1 VSEEVLAPRRLPIP
15 ELGHAIA
22 NLLRGPRRDD
32 EARKND
38 FLARLAGRFDA
49 VFHLDRA
56 EAVQP
61 LDGEL
66 GREQPG
72 EVTETFPAGV
82 TGRTVTR
89 GMGRGPDRRA
99 RRDPR

>member
-1 VSEEVLAPRRLPIP
+1 M
-15 ELGHAIA
+15 
-22 NLLRGPRRDD
+22 RDD

-38 FLARLAGRFDA
+38 SLARLDSLFDA

-61 LDGEL
+61 LDSKP
-66 GREQPG
+66 GREQQG

-99 RRDPR
+99 RRDPL